1 MHLIIAE
8 KNIVAERI
16 AAFLAG
22 KTKVQVTRDGAAA
35 HYVFDD
41 TVVMGLRGHVVE
53 VDFVEGYNNWR
64 SAEHPPRSLIKA
76 DIIKKPTEKKI
87 VGAMQK
93 FAKKATRVTIATD
106 YDTEGELIGKE
117 AYELIRAV
125 NAKVPID
132 RARFS
137 AITRDEIVK
146 SIQEA
151 ANLDFN
157 LASAGESRQIIDLV
171 WGASLTRFLSI
182 TAHRGADSILSVG
195 RVQSPTLAMIVDRE
209 REIEAFVPTKYWML
223 SLATE
228 KAGIGVEA
236 RHVHGRFTDP
246 SEAKAAYEATRAPVK
261 VTDVI
266 TGHKIDRAPAPLDT
280 TALIVGAGR
289 LGISASYAMNRAEDL
304 YMRGF
309 ISYPR
314 TDNTVYPKSL
324 KIADQ
329 LEIFSHGAFA
339 KEAGYVKD
347 HLRSVPT
354 RGKKETTDH
363 PPVYP
368 TSHANREE
376 IGDDVSWKLYE
387 FIVRRFFATICIDAE
402 WETLKINL
410 TAQTEPYT
418 ITGGRILEPGWRG
431 VYPYSKAEENILPEF
446 TVGETLPLLSKNSE
460 EKETQPPARYSQ
472 SRLIQRMEELGLG
485 TKSTRHE
492 VISKLAGRKYIEGNP
507 MKPTIVGRAVTESL
521 EEFAGTITEPTMT
534 KTLEEHMSDIAAG
547 KNTIDKV
554 LSESRNMLSGI
565 FDDLEKNE
573 AAIGRDLMERT
584 REEQTIGPCPVCG
597 KPLRIKRKG
606 GSQFIG
612 CSGYPDCTFNAG
624 LPPSTWGNAIKMD
637 EVCEIHGLNHVQL
650 LRKGAPAWKIG
661 CPLCSHIKSNTEA
674 FLLMSG
680 MTEEGVRKLNA
691 AHIYTISELISRGP
705 AVLAKNLG
713 ISTSAAEKLIREAE
727 GVLSL
732 LKKRTELKK
741 FVSNHVTPKRGRGHS
756 KVSAALISVGVTDV
770 EALSRANPKDLLE
783 AKLSEAEAASLV
795 AEAKSLVNVS
805 RMKEYGVP
813 AITLKKYVNAGFD
826 DPEKFVSVHPAGLS
840 LATGVSVATICNH
853 QKLVAEK
860 LCRPCP
866 EKISKAAF
874 EAGIAPLKKKADL
887 ELLTPLAL
895 AGVYSPELLV
905 KADVKTLANVT
916 GIEEKLIADLQ
927 KYAKKVTEK

>member
-22 KTKVQVTRDGAAA
+22 KVKVQVTRDGAAA

-41 TVVMGLRGHVVE
+41 TVVIGLRGHVVE

-64 SAEHPPRSLIKA
+64 SVEHPPKSLINA
-76 DIIKKPTEKKI
+76 DIIKKPTDKKI
-87 VGAMQK
+87 VGIMQK
-93 FAKKATRVTIATD
+93 FGKKATRVTIATD

-117 AYELIRAV
+117 AFELIRAV
-125 NAKVPID
+125 NPKVPID

-137 AITRDEIVK
+137 AITKDEIVK

-151 ANLDFN
+151 AALDFN

-228 KAGIGVEA
+228 KSGIGVEA
-236 RHVHGRFTDP
+236 RHVHGRFTDAA
-246 SEAKAAYEATRAPVK
+246 EAKAAYDATVEPLW

-266 TGHKIDRAPAPLDT
+266 TGHKVDRAPAPLDT
-280 TALIVGAGR
+280 TALIVGASR
-289 LGISASYAMNRAEDL
+289 LCISASYAMNRAEDL

-314 TDNTVYPKSL
+314 TDNTAYPKSL
-324 KIADQ
+324 KISEQ
-329 LEIFSHGAFA
+329 LAIFVHGAFS

-363 PPVYP
+363 PPIYP
-368 TSHANREE
+368 TSLANREE

-402 WETLKINL
+402 WETMKVNL
-410 TAQTEPYT
+410 LAGSEPYT
-418 ITGGRILEPGWRG
+418 ITCGRILEAGWREI
-431 VYPYSKAEENILPEF
+431 YPYSKAEENILPVF
-446 TVGETLPLLSKNSE
+446 TKGEILPLLAKTSD

-492 VISKLAGRKYIEGNP
+492 VISKLSGRKYIEGNP

-534 KTLEEHMSDIAAG
+534 KTLEEHMGDIAAG
-547 KNTIDKV
+547 TKTIDAV
-554 LSESRNMLSGI
+554 LSESRKMLTGI
-565 FDDLEKNE
+565 IVDLEKNE
-573 AAIGRDLMERT
+573 AVIGRDLMERT
-584 REEQTIGPCPVCG
+584 REEQNIGPCPVCG
-597 KPLRIKRKG
+597 KPLRIKRVG
-606 GSQFIG
+606 SSQFIG
-612 CSGYPDCTFNAG
+612 CSGYPDCTFNTG
-624 LPPSTWGNAIKMD
+624 LPPATWGNAVKMD
-637 EVCEIHGLNHVQL
+637 EVCEVHGLNHVQL

-661 CPLCSHIKSNTEA
+661 CPLCSHIKSNTES
-674 FLLMSG
+674 FLLMPG
-680 MTEEGVRKLNA
+680 MTAEGVQKLNA
-691 AHIYTISELISRGP
+691 VHIYTLSELISKGP
-705 AVLAKNLG
+705 EELSKSLG
-713 ISTSAAEKLIREAE
+713 LSKSEAEKLIREA
-727 GVLSL
+727 GSVLAL

-741 FVSNHVTPKRGRGHS
+741 FVSAHVAPKRGRGHS
-756 KVSAALISVGVTDV
+756 KVSAALISLGVVDV
-770 EALSRANPKDLLE
+770 EALSRADPKDLLE

-795 AEAKSLVNVS
+795 AEAKSMVNIA

-826 DPEKFVSVHPAGLS
+826 DPEKFISVHPAGLS
-840 LATGVSVATICNH
+840 LATGVSVTTICNQ

-860 LCRPCP
+860 LCLPCP

-874 EAGIAPLKKKADL
+874 EEGIAPLRKKAEP

-895 AGVYSPELLV
+895 AGVYSPYLLV
-905 KADVKTLANVT
+905 KADAKTLAKVT
-916 GIEEKLIADLQ
+916 GIDEKQIVSLQ
-927 KYAKKVTEK
+927 KYAQKVVEK

>member
-16 AAFLAG
+16 SAFLAG
-22 KTKVQVTRDGAAA
+22 KEKVQITRDGVAA

-53 VDFVEGYNNWR
+53 VDFVDGYNNWR
-64 SAEHPPRSLIKA
+64 SAEHPPKSLINA
-76 DIIKKPTEKKI
+76 EIIKKPTEKKI
-87 VGAMQK
+87 VGVLQK
-93 FAKKATRVTIATD
+93 FAKKATRITIATD

-117 AYELIRAV
+117 AFDLIRAI
-125 NAKVPID
+125 NTKVPVD

-137 AITRDEIVK
+137 AITKDEIVK
-146 SIQEA
+146 SIEEA
-151 ANLDFN
+151 TPLDFN
-157 LASAGESRQIIDLV
+157 LAAAGESRQIIDLV

-209 REIEAFVPTKYWML
+209 REIEAFVPTKYWVL
-223 SLATE
+223 SLASE
-228 KAGIGVEA
+228 KAGVAVEA
-236 RHVHGRFTDP
+236 RHIHGRFTDP
-246 SEAKAAYEATRAPVK
+246 AEAKAAYDATKAPVK

-266 TGHKIDRAPAPLDT
+266 TGHKTDRAPPPLDT
-280 TALIVGAGR
+280 TALIVGASR

-314 TDNTVYPKSL
+314 TDNTTYPKSL
-324 KIADQ
+324 KISEQ
-329 LEIFSHGAFA
+329 LDIFAHGAFT
-339 KEAGYVKD
+339 KEAAYVKD

-363 PPVYP
+363 PPIYP
-368 TSHANREE
+368 TSLANREE

-387 FIVRRFFATICIDAE
+387 FIVRRFFATNCIDAE
-402 WETLKINL
+402 WETMKINMS
-410 TAQTEPYT
+410 AGSEPYT
-418 ITGGRILEPGWRG
+418 ITGGRILEAGWRG
-431 VYPYSKAEENILPEF
+431 IYPYSKAEENLLPLF
-446 TVGETLPLLSKNSE
+446 TIGDTLPLLSKNSE

-492 VISKLAGRKYIEGNP
+492 VISKLSGRKYIEGNP

-534 KTLEEHMSDIAAG
+534 KTLEEHMTDIAAG
-547 KNTIDKV
+547 TKTITAV

-565 FDDLEKNE
+565 FEALEKNE

-597 KPLRIKRKG
+597 KPLRIKRVG
-606 GSQFIG
+606 SSQFIG
-612 CSGYPDCTFNAG
+612 CSGYPDCMFNAG
-624 LPPSTWGNAIKMD
+624 LPPATWGNAIKMD
-637 EVCEIHGLNHVQL
+637 EVCETHGLNHVQL

-661 CPLCSHIKSNTEA
+661 CPLCSHIKSNTDA
-674 FLLMSG
+674 FLLLPG
-680 MTEEGVRKLNA
+680 MTEAGIRKLNA
-691 AHIYTISELISRGP
+691 VHIYTISELISRGP
-705 AVLAKNLG
+705 DVLAKNLG
-713 ISTSAAEKLIREAE
+713 LSTSAAEKLIREAE
-727 GVLSL
+727 GVLAL

-741 FVSNHVTPKRGRGHS
+741 FISAHVAPKRGRGHS
-756 KVSAALISVGVTDV
+756 KVSAAMISMGVTDV
-770 EALSRANPKDLLE
+770 EALSRADPATLLE

-795 AEAKSLVNVS
+795 AEAKTLINIS
-805 RMKEYGVP
+805 RMKGYGVP

-826 DPEKFVSVHPAGLS
+826 DPEKFVGVHPAGLS
-840 LATGVSVATICNH
+840 LATGVSVTTICNH

-874 EAGIAPLKKKADL
+874 EEGIAPLRKKFDPEILA
-887 ELLTPLAL
+887 PLAL
-895 AGVYSPELLV
+895 AGVYSPDLLV
-905 KADVKTLANVT
+905 KADVKTLAKVT

-927 KYAKKVTEK
+927 KYSKKVAEK

>member
-16 AAFLAG
+16 SAFLAG
-22 KTKVQVTRDGAAA
+22 NEKVQITRDGVAA

-53 VDFVEGYNNWR
+53 VDFVDGYNNWR
-64 SAEHPPRSLIKA
+64 SAEHPPKSLINA
-76 DIIKKPTEKKI
+76 EIIKKPTEKKI
-87 VGAMQK
+87 VGVLQK
-93 FAKKATRVTIATD
+93 FAKKATRITIATD

-117 AYELIRAV
+117 AFDLIRAI
-125 NAKVPID
+125 NTKVPVD

-137 AITRDEIVK
+137 AITKDEIVK
-146 SIQEA
+146 SIEEA
-151 ANLDFN
+151 TQLDFN
-157 LASAGESRQIIDLV
+157 LAAAGESRQIIDLV

-209 REIEAFVPTKYWML
+209 REIEAFVPTKYWIL
-223 SLATE
+223 SLASE
-228 KAGIGVEA
+228 KAGIAVEA
-236 RHVHGRFTDP
+236 RHIHGRFTDP
-246 SEAKAAYEATRAPVK
+246 AEAKAAYDATKAPVK

-266 TGHKIDRAPAPLDT
+266 TGHKTDRAPAPLDT
-280 TALIVGAGR
+280 TALIVGASR

-314 TDNTVYPKSL
+314 TDNTTYPKSL
-324 KIADQ
+324 KISEQ
-329 LEIFSHGAFA
+329 LDIFAHGAFT
-339 KEAGYVKD
+339 KEAAYVKD

-363 PPVYP
+363 PPIYP
-368 TSHANREE
+368 TSLANREE

-402 WETLKINL
+402 WETMKINMS
-410 TAQTEPYT
+410 AGSEPYT
-418 ITGGRILEPGWRG
+418 ITGGRILEAGWRG
-431 VYPYSKAEENILPEF
+431 IYPYSKAEENLLPLF
-446 TVGETLPLLSKNSE
+446 TIGDTLPLLSKNSE

-492 VISKLAGRKYIEGNP
+492 VISKLSGRKYIEGNP
-507 MKPTIVGRAVTESL
+507 MKPTIVGRAVAESL

-534 KTLEEHMSDIAAG
+534 KTLEEHMTDIAAG
-547 KNTIDKV
+547 TKTITAV
-554 LSESRNMLSGI
+554 LSESRYMLSGI
-565 FDDLEKNE
+565 FEALEKNE

-597 KPLRIKRKG
+597 KPLRIKRLG
-606 GSQFIG
+606 SSQFIG

-624 LPPSTWGNAIKMD
+624 LPPATWGNAIKMD
-637 EVCEIHGLNHVQL
+637 EVCETHGLNHVQL

-661 CPLCSHIKSNTEA
+661 CPLCSHIKSNTDA
-674 FLLMSG
+674 FLLLPG
-680 MTEEGVRKLNA
+680 MTEAGIRKLNA
-691 AHIYTISELISRGP
+691 VHIYTISELISRGP
-705 AVLAKNLG
+705 DVLAKNLG
-713 ISTSAAEKLIREAE
+713 LSTSAAEKLILEAE
-727 GVLSL
+727 GVLAL

-741 FVSNHVTPKRGRGHS
+741 FISAHVAPKRGRGHS
-756 KVSAALISVGVTDV
+756 KVSAAMISMGVTDV
-770 EALSRANPKDLLE
+770 EALSRADPATLLE

-795 AEAKSLVNVS
+795 AEAKTLINIS
-805 RMKEYGVP
+805 RMKGYGVP

-826 DPEKFVSVHPAGLS
+826 DPEKFVGVHPAGLS
-840 LATGVSVATICNH
+840 LATGVSVTTICNH

-874 EAGIAPLKKKADL
+874 EEGIAPLRKKADP
-887 ELLTPLAL
+887 EILTPLAL
-895 AGVYSPELLV
+895 AGVYSPDLLV
-905 KADVKTLANVT
+905 KADVKTLAKVT

-927 KYAKKVTEK
+927 KYSKKVAEK

>member
-22 KTKVQVTRDGAAA
+22 KEKVQVTRDGVAA
-35 HYVFDD
+35 HYTFDD

-64 SAEHPPRSLIKA
+64 SPEHPPRSLINA
-76 DIIKKPTEKKI
+76 GITKKPTEKKI
-87 VGAMQK
+87 VGVMQK
-93 FAKKATRVTIATD
+93 LARKATRVTIATD

-125 NAKVPID
+125 NIKVPVD

-137 AITRDEIVK
+137 AITKEEIIK

-151 ANLDFN
+151 TKLDFN
-157 LASAGESRQIIDLV
+157 LAAAGESRQIIDLV

-182 TAHRGADSILSVG
+182 TARRGADSILSVG

-209 REIEAFVPTKYWML
+209 REIEAFVSTKYWVL
-223 SLATE
+223 SFATIKDDVE
-228 KAGIGVEA
+228 LEA
-236 RHVHGRFTDP
+236 RHAHGRFTDEA
-246 SEAKAAYEATRAPVK
+246 EAKSAYDATKNPVK
-261 VTDVI
+261 VTEVI
-266 TGHKIDRAPAPLDT
+266 TGQKIDRSPTPLDT
-280 TALIVGAGR
+280 TALIVGASR

-314 TDNTVYPKSL
+314 TDNTTYPKSL
-324 KIADQ
+324 KISEHLD
-329 LEIFSHGAFA
+329 IFAHGCFA
-339 KEAGYVKD
+339 KEVAYVKD
-347 HLRSVPT
+347 RMRSVPT

-363 PPVYP
+363 PPIYP
-368 TSHANREE
+368 TSLANREE

-387 FIVRRFFATICIDAE
+387 FIVRRFFATLCIDAE
-402 WETLKINL
+402 WETMKVNML
-410 TAQTEPYT
+410 AGTEPYT
-418 ITGGRILEPGWRG
+418 ITGGRILEAGWRG
-431 VYPYSKAEENILPEF
+431 IYPYSKAEENILPQF
-446 TVGETLPLLSKNSE
+446 TTGETLTLVSKNSE
-460 EKETQPPARYSQ
+460 EKDTQPPARYSQ

-534 KTLEEHMSDIAAG
+534 KTLEEHMGDIASGTKSMDA
-547 KNTIDKV
+547 V
-554 LSESRNMLSGI
+554 LSESRKMLSGI
-565 FDDLEKNE
+565 FVELEKNE
-573 AAIGRDLMERT
+573 AAIGRDLMDRT
-584 REEQTIGPCPVCG
+584 REEQLIGPCPVCG
-597 KPLRIKRKG
+597 KPLIIKRKLS
-606 GSQFIG
+606 SQFIG

-624 LPPSTWGNAIKMD
+624 LPPATWGNAIKMD
-637 EVCEIHGLNHVQL
+637 EVCQIHHVNHVQL
-650 LRKGAPAWKIG
+650 LRKGAPPWKIG
-661 CPLCSHIKSNTEA
+661 CPLCSHIKSNTDT
-674 FLLMSG
+674 FLLLPG
-680 MTEEGVRKLNA
+680 MTEEGIRKLNSV
-691 AHIYTISELISRGP
+691 HIYTISELISRGSEG
-705 AVLAKNLG
+705 LSKNLG
-713 ISTSAAEKLIREAE
+713 LSKSSSEKLIQEAE
-727 GVLSL
+727 GVLAI

-741 FVSNHVTPKRGRGHS
+741 FISGHIAPKRGRGHS
-756 KVSAALISVGVTDV
+756 KVSAALISLGVTDV
-770 EALSRANPKDLLE
+770 ETLSRFDPTDLLE
-783 AKLSEAEAASLV
+783 AKLSEAEAFSLV
-795 AEAKSLVNVS
+795 AEAKNLVNIS

-813 AITLKKYVNAGFD
+813 AITLKKYANAGFD
-826 DPEKFVSVHPAGLS
+826 DPEKFIAVHPAGLS
-840 LATGVSVATICNH
+840 LATGVSVTTICNH

-874 EAGIAPLKKKADL
+874 ETGIAPLRKKADD

-895 AGVYSPELLV
+895 AGVYSPDLLV
-905 KADVKTLANVT
+905 KADIKTLAKVT
-916 GIEEKLIADLQ
+916 GIEEKKISDLQ
-927 KYAKKVTEK
+927 KYAKKAAEK

>member
-22 KTKVQVTRDGAAA
+22 KEKVQITRDGVAA

-53 VDFVEGYNNWR
+53 VDFVDGYNNWR
-64 SAEHPPRSLIKA
+64 SAEHPPKSLINA
-76 DIIKKPTEKKI
+76 EIIKKPTEKKI
-87 VGAMQK
+87 VGVLQK

-117 AYELIRAV
+117 AFELIRAV
-125 NAKVPID
+125 NTKVPVD

-137 AITRDEIVK
+137 AITKDEIVK
-146 SIQEA
+146 SIQDA
-151 ANLDFN
+151 TPLDFN
-157 LASAGESRQIIDLV
+157 LAAAGESRQIIDLV

-195 RVQSPTLAMIVDRE
+195 RVQSPTLAMIVYRE
-209 REIEAFVPTKYWML
+209 REIEAFVPTKYLVL
-223 SLATE
+223 SLASE
-228 KAGIGVEA
+228 KAGVAVEA

-246 SEAKAAYEATRAPVK
+246 VEAKAAYDATKESVK

-266 TGHKIDRAPAPLDT
+266 TGHKTDRAPAPLDT
-280 TALIVGAGR
+280 TALIVGASR

-304 YMRGF
+304 YMHGF

-314 TDNTVYPKSL
+314 TDNTTYPKSL
-324 KIADQ
+324 KISEQ
-329 LEIFSHGAFA
+329 LEIFAHGAFT
-339 KEAGYVKD
+339 KEAAYVKD

-363 PPVYP
+363 PPIYP
-368 TSHANREE
+368 TSLANREE
-376 IGDDVSWKLYE
+376 IGDAVSWKLYE
-387 FIVRRFFATICIDAE
+387 FIVRRFFATICIDVE
-402 WETLKINL
+402 WETLKVNML
-410 TAQTEPYT
+410 AGSEPYT
-418 ITGGRILEPGWRG
+418 ITGGRILEAGWRG
-431 VYPYSKAEENILPEF
+431 IYPYSKAEENLLPVF
-446 TVGETLPLLSKNSE
+446 AVGDILPLLSKNSE

-492 VISKLAGRKYIEGNP
+492 VISKLSGRKYIEGNP

-534 KTLEEHMSDIAAG
+534 KTLEEHMTDIAAG
-547 KNTIDKV
+547 TKTITAV

-565 FDDLEKNE
+565 FEDLEKNE

-597 KPLRIKRKG
+597 KPLRIKRVG
-606 GSQFIG
+606 SSQFIG

-624 LPPSTWGNAIKMD
+624 LPPATWGNAIKMD
-637 EVCEIHGLNHVQL
+637 EVCETHGLNHVQL

-661 CPLCSHIKSNTEA
+661 CPLCSHIKSNTDA
-674 FLLMSG
+674 FLLLPG
-680 MTEEGVRKLNA
+680 MTEAGIRKLNA
-691 AHIYTISELISRGP
+691 VHIYTISELISRGP
-705 AVLAKNLG
+705 DVLAKNLG
-713 ISTSAAEKLIREAE
+713 LSTSAAEKLIREAE
-727 GVLSL
+727 GVLAL

-741 FVSNHVTPKRGRGHS
+741 FISAHVAPKRGRGHS
-756 KVSAALISVGVTDV
+756 KVSAAMISMGVTDV
-770 EALSRANPKDLLE
+770 EALSRADPVTLHE

-795 AEAKSLVNVS
+795 AEAKTMINIS

-826 DPEKFVSVHPAGLS
+826 DPEKFVAVHPAGLS
-840 LATGVSVATICNH
+840 LATGVSVTTICNH

-860 LCRPCP
+860 LRRPCP
-866 EKISKAAF
+866 EKISKVAF
-874 EAGIAPLKKKADL
+874 EEGIAPLRKKADP

-895 AGVYSPELLV
+895 AGVYSPDLLV
-905 KADVKTLANVT
+905 KADVKTLSKVT

-927 KYAKKVTEK
+927 KYSKKVAEK